1 MTGLVVKE
9 SEFNEKVHQA
19 AYKARNYDYQALFD
33 RWPSMTPVDVIAEC
47 REVLQIYDT
56 LQQAPESLAMDAL
69 GSDGFSNVL
78 LFLES
83 FCMRYLVDIFFN
95 A

>member
-1 MTGLVVKE
+1 MKTVLQTSTDE
-9 SEFNEKVHQA
+9 QIQA
-19 AYKARNYDYQALFD
+19 AEKARDYDLKALFD
-33 RWPSMTPVDVIAEC
+33 RWPSMSPVDVIAEC

-56 LQQAPESLAMDAL
+56 LQQAPKSLAL
-69 GSDGFSNVL
+69 GSLDSDGFANAL

-95 A
+95 D

>member
-1 MTGLVVKE
+1 MKTIMQNSKE
-9 SEFNEKVHQA
+9 KQIQA
-19 AYKARNYDYQALFD
+19 AYKARNYDYQALYD

-47 REVLQIYDT
+47 REVLQIHDT
-56 LQQAPESLAMDAL
+56 LQQAPESLALDAL
-69 GSDGFSNVL
+69 GSDGFSNAL

-95 A
+95 D